1 MSKKGLL
8 MGKKLEGQTILVTG
22 AGRGLGASFCH
33 IVAAAGAQVLA
44 LGRQEAALTPLISS
58 LSGAGHDI
66 VIADVTDPVAVSAGL
81 ADKSYNGV
89 INNAGIVTTAPLHNS
104 AMNDAR
110 HVINTNLLGN
120 LWVLQAS
127 VPALVAAGGGVIVN
141 IASVLGHRPL
151 PQTGIYAASKAAVI
165 QMTRSA
171 ALELAREN
179 IRVNAL
185 APGYIMT
192 DLNRE
197 FLQSEGGARLVKKVP
212 MRRFATI
219 EELSAALIFLL
230 DPQNSYMTGETLT
243 IDGGMAAGL

>member
-1 MSKKGLL
+1 
-8 MGKKLEGQTILVTG
+8 MGKKLNGQTILVTG
-22 AGRGLGASFCH
+22 ASRGLGASFCH
-33 IVAAAGAQVLA
+33 IVAAAGARVLA
-44 LGRQEAALTPLISS
+44 LGRQEAALNHLITS
-58 LSGAGHDI
+58 LPGAGHDI
-66 VIADVTDPVAVSAGL
+66 VIADVTDPVAVSLGL

-104 AMNDAR
+104 AVNDAR

-151 PQTGIYAASKAAVI
+151 PQTGVYAASKAAVI

-171 ALELAREN
+171 ALELARDN

-197 FLQSEGGARLVKKVP
+197 FLQSEEGARLVKKVP

>member
-1 MSKKGLL
+1 ME
-8 MGKKLEGQTILVTG
+8 KKLEGQTILVTG
-22 AGRGLGASFCH
+22 AGRGLGASFCQ
-33 IVAAAGAQVLA
+33 IVAEAGAQVLA
-44 LGRQEAALTPLISS
+44 LGRQEAALRNTIAS
-58 LSGAGHDI
+58 LPGSGHDI
-66 VIADVTDPVAVSAGL
+66 VIADVTDPAAVTAGL
-81 ADKSYNGV
+81 TSKAYNAV
-89 INNAGIVTTAPLHNS
+89 INNAGIATTAALHNS
-104 AMNDAR
+104 AVDDAK
-110 HVINTNLLGN
+110 HVITTNLLGN

-171 ALELAREN
+171 ALELARDN

-192 DLNRE
+192 DLNRA
-197 FLQSEGGARLVKKVP
+197 FLQSEDGSRLAKKVP
-212 MRRFATI
+212 MRRFAAA

-243 IDGGMAAGL
+243 IDGGMGVGL

>member
-1 MSKKGLL
+1 ME
-8 MGKKLEGQTILVTG
+8 KKLEEQTILITG

-33 IVAAAGAQVLA
+33 IVAAAGAKVLA
-44 LGRQEAALTPLISS
+44 LGRQEAALTQLIAS
-58 LSGAGHDI
+58 LPGGDHDI
-66 VIADVTDPVAVSAGL
+66 VIADVTDPGAVSSGL
-81 ADKSYNGV
+81 AGKSYNAV
-89 INNAGIVTTAPLHNS
+89 INNAGITTMARLQNS
-104 AMNDAR
+104 AVDDAR

-171 ALELAREN
+171 ALELARDN

-185 APGYIMT
+185 APGYIIT

-197 FLQSEGGARLVKKVP
+197 FLRSEDGSRLAKKVP
-212 MRRFATI
+212 MRRFAVV
-219 EELSAALIFLL
+219 EELSSALIFLL

-243 IDGGMAAGL
+243 IDGGMAAVL

>member
-1 MSKKGLL
+1 

-22 AGRGLGASFCH
+22 AGRGLGANFCQ
-33 IVAAAGAQVLA
+33 IVAEAGAKVLA
-44 LGRQEAALTPLISS
+44 LGRQEAALSNIIAS
-58 LSGAGHDI
+58 LPGSGHDI
-66 VIADVTDPVAVSAGL
+66 VIADVTDPAAVTAGL
-81 ADKSYNGV
+81 TGKAYNAV
-89 INNAGIVTTAPLHNS
+89 INNAGIATMAALHNN
-104 AMNDAR
+104 AVDDAKQ
-110 HVINTNLLGN
+110 VINTNLLGN

-171 ALELAREN
+171 ALELARDN

-192 DLNRE
+192 DLNRA
-197 FLQSEGGARLVKKVP
+197 FLESQDGARLAKKVP
-212 MRRFATI
+212 MRRFAAA

-230 DPQNSYMTGETLT
+230 DHQNSYMTGETLT
-243 IDGGMAAGL
+243 IDGGMGAGL

>member
-1 MSKKGLL
+1 
-8 MGKKLEGQTILVTG
+8 MGKKLAGQTILVTG
-22 AGRGLGASFCH
+22 AGRGLGTSFCH
-33 IVAAAGAQVLA
+33 IVAAAGAQVVA
-44 LGRQEAALTPLISS
+44 LGRKETALTQLINS
-58 LSGAGHDI
+58 LPGDGHDI
-66 VIADVTDPVAVSAGL
+66 VIADVADPVAVSKGL
-81 ADKSYNGV
+81 AGKSYNAV
-89 INNAGIVTTAPLHNS
+89 INNAGIAKTAPLHNS
-104 AMNDAR
+104 GVDDAKN
-110 HVINTNLLGN
+110 VINTNLLGN

-127 VPALVAAGGGVIVN
+127 VPALVLAGGGVIVN

-151 PQTGIYAASKAAVI
+151 PQTGIYSASKAAVI

-171 ALELAREN
+171 SLELARDN

-185 APGYIMT
+185 APGYVVT

-197 FLQSEGGARLVKKVP
+197 FLQSEEGARLAKKVP

-243 IDGGMAAGL
+243 IDGGMGAGL

>member
-1 MSKKGLL
+1 

-33 IVAAAGAQVLA
+33 IAAAAGAHVLA
-44 LGRQEAALTPLISS
+44 LGRQEAALRNTIAS
-58 LSGAGHDI
+58 LPGSGHDI
-66 VIADVTDPVAVSAGL
+66 VIADVTDPAAVTAGL
-81 ADKSYNGV
+81 TSKAYNAV
-89 INNAGIVTTAPLHNS
+89 INNAGIATTAALHNS
-104 AMNDAR
+104 AVDDAK

-171 ALELAREN
+171 ALELARDN

-192 DLNRE
+192 DLNRA
-197 FLQSEGGARLVKKVP
+197 FLQSEDGSRLAKKVP
-212 MRRFATI
+212 MRRFAAA

-243 IDGGMAAGL
+243 IDGGMGVGL

>member
-1 MSKKGLL
+1 MNE
-8 MGKKLEGQTILVTG
+8 KLEGQTILVTG

-33 IVAAAGAQVLA
+33 IVAAAGAHVLA
-44 LGRQEAALTPLISS
+44 LGRQEADLNHLITS
-58 LSGAGHDI
+58 LPGAGHDI
-66 VIADVTDPVAVSAGL
+66 VIADVTDPDVLSMSL

-89 INNAGIVTTAPLHNS
+89 INNAGIATTAPLHNS
-104 AMNDAR
+104 TVDDVRN
-110 HVINTNLLGN
+110 VIDTNLLGN

-171 ALELAREN
+171 ALELARDN

-197 FLQSEGGARLVKKVP
+197 FLQSEEGARLTKKVP

>member
-1 MSKKGLL
+1 

-22 AGRGLGASFCH
+22 AGRGLGASFCQ
-33 IVAAAGAQVLA
+33 IVAEAGAQVLA
-44 LGRQEAALTPLISS
+44 LGRQETALRNTIAS
-58 LSGAGHDI
+58 LPGSGHDI
-66 VIADVTDPVAVSAGL
+66 VIADVTDPAAVTAGL
-81 ADKSYNGV
+81 TSKAYNAV
-89 INNAGIVTTAPLHNS
+89 INNAGIATTAALHNS
-104 AMNDAR
+104 AFDDAK

-141 IASVLGHRPL
+141 IASVLGYRPL

-171 ALELAREN
+171 ALELARDN

-192 DLNRE
+192 DLNRA
-197 FLQSEGGARLVKKVP
+197 FLQSEDGARLSKKVP
-212 MRRFATI
+212 MRRFAAA

-243 IDGGMAAGL
+243 IDGGMGAGL

>member
-1 MSKKGLL
+1 MC
-8 MGKKLEGQTILVTG
+8 I
-22 AGRGLGASFCH
+22 RDR
-33 IVAAAGAQVLA
+33 VLA
-44 LGRQEAALTPLISS
+44 LGRQEAALSNTIAS
-58 LSGAGHDI
+58 LPGSGHDI
-66 VIADVTDPVAVSAGL
+66 VIADVADPAAVNAGL
-81 ADKSYNGV
+81 TGKAYNGV
-89 INNAGIVTTAPLHNS
+89 INNAGIATTAALHNG
-104 AMNDAR
+104 AVDDAK

-171 ALELAREN
+171 ALELARDN

-192 DLNRE
+192 DLNRA
-197 FLQSEGGARLVKKVP
+197 FLQSEDGARLAKKVP
-212 MRRFATI
+212 MRRFAAA

-243 IDGGMAAGL
+243 IDGGMGAGL

>member
-1 MSKKGLL
+1 
-8 MGKKLEGQTILVTG
+8 MGKKLEGQTVLVTG
-22 AGRGLGASFCH
+22 AGRGLGASFCQ
-33 IVAAAGAQVLA
+33 IVAEAGAEVLA
-44 LGRQEAALTPLISS
+44 LGRQEAALRDTIAS
-58 LSGAGHDI
+58 LPGSGHDI
-66 VIADVTDPVAVSAGL
+66 VIADVADPAAVNAGL
-81 ADKSYNGV
+81 TGKAYNAV
-89 INNAGIVTTAPLHNS
+89 INNAGIATTAALHNG
-104 AMNDAR
+104 AVDDAK

-171 ALELAREN
+171 ALELARDK

-192 DLNRE
+192 DLNRA
-197 FLQSEGGARLVKKVP
+197 FLQSEDGARLAKKVP
-212 MRRFATI
+212 MRRFAAA

-243 IDGGMAAGL
+243 IDGGMGAGL

>member
-1 MSKKGLL
+1 
-8 MGKKLEGQTILVTG
+8 MGKKLEGQKILITG
-22 AGRGLGASFCH
+22 AGRGLGASFCR
-33 IVAAAGAQVLA
+33 IVAEAGAQVLA
-44 LGRQEAALTPLISS
+44 LGRQEAALSNTIAS
-58 LSGAGHDI
+58 LPGSGHDI
-66 VIADVTDPVAVSAGL
+66 VIADVADPAAVNAGL
-81 ADKSYNGV
+81 TGKAYNAV
-89 INNAGIVTTAPLHNS
+89 INNAGIATTAALHNG
-104 AMNDAR
+104 AVDDAK

-171 ALELAREN
+171 ALELARDN

-192 DLNRE
+192 DLNRA
-197 FLQSEGGARLVKKVP
+197 FLQSEDGSRLAKKVP
-212 MRRFATI
+212 MRRFAAA

-243 IDGGMAAGL
+243 IDGGMGVGL

>member
-1 MSKKGLL
+1 

-22 AGRGLGASFCH
+22 AGRGLGASFCQ
-33 IVAAAGAQVLA
+33 IVAEAGAQVLA
-44 LGRQEAALTPLISS
+44 FGRQEAALRNTIAS
-58 LSGAGHDI
+58 LPGSGHDI
-66 VIADVTDPVAVSAGL
+66 VIADVTDPAAVTAGL
-81 ADKSYNGV
+81 TGKAYNVV
-89 INNAGIVTTAPLHNS
+89 INNAGIATTAALHNS
-104 AMNDAR
+104 AVDDAK

-141 IASVLGHRPL
+141 IASVLGRRPL

-171 ALELAREN
+171 ALELARDN

-192 DLNRE
+192 DLNRT
-197 FLQSEGGARLVKKVP
+197 FLQSEDGARLAKKVP
-212 MRRFATI
+212 MRRFAAA

-243 IDGGMAAGL
+243 IDGGMGAGL

>member
-1 MSKKGLL
+1 MR
-8 MGKKLEGQTILVTG
+8 KKLEGQTILVTG
-22 AGRGLGASFCH
+22 AGRGLGASFCR
-33 IVAAAGAQVLA
+33 IVAEAGAQVLA
-44 LGRQEAALTPLISS
+44 LGRQEAALSNTIAS
-58 LSGAGHDI
+58 LPGSGHDI
-66 VIADVTDPVAVSAGL
+66 VIADVADPAAVNAGL
-81 ADKSYNGV
+81 TGKAYNAV
-89 INNAGIVTTAPLHNS
+89 INNAGIATTAALHNG
-104 AMNDAR
+104 AVDDAK

-171 ALELAREN
+171 ALELARDN

-192 DLNRE
+192 DLNRA
-197 FLQSEGGARLVKKVP
+197 FLLSADGARLAKKVP
-212 MRRFATI
+212 MRRFAAA
-219 EELSAALIFLL
+219 EELFAALIFLL

-243 IDGGMAAGL
+243 IDGGMGAGL

>member
-1 MSKKGLL
+1 

-22 AGRGLGASFCH
+22 AGRGLGASFCR
-33 IVAAAGAQVLA
+33 IVAEAGAQVLA
-44 LGRQEAALTPLISS
+44 LGRQEAALSNTIAS
-58 LSGAGHDI
+58 LPGSGHDI
-66 VIADVTDPVAVSAGL
+66 VIADVADPAAVNAGL
-81 ADKSYNGV
+81 TGKAYNAV
-89 INNAGIVTTAPLHNS
+89 INNAGIATTAALHNS
-104 AMNDAR
+104 AVDDAK

-171 ALELAREN
+171 ALELARDN

-192 DLNRE
+192 DLNRA
-197 FLQSEGGARLVKKVP
+197 FLQSEDGSRLAKKVP
-212 MRRFATI
+212 MRRFAAA

-243 IDGGMAAGL
+243 IDGGMGVGL

>member
-1 MSKKGLL
+1 

-22 AGRGLGASFCH
+22 AGRGLGASFCQ
-33 IVAAAGAQVLA
+33 IVAEAGAQVLA
-44 LGRQEAALTPLISS
+44 LGRQEAALSNTIAS
-58 LSGAGHDI
+58 LPGSGHDI
-66 VIADVTDPVAVSAGL
+66 VIADVTDPAAVTAGL
-81 ADKSYNGV
+81 TSKAFNAV
-89 INNAGIVTTAPLHNS
+89 INNAGIATTAALHNS
-104 AMNDAR
+104 AVDYAR
-110 HVINTNLLGN
+110 HVINTNLLGD

-171 ALELAREN
+171 ALELARDN

-192 DLNRE
+192 DLNRA
-197 FLQSEGGARLVKKVP
+197 FLQSEDGARLAKKVP
-212 MRRFATI
+212 MRRFAAA

-243 IDGGMAAGL
+243 IDGGMGAGL

>member
-1 MSKKGLL
+1 

-22 AGRGLGASFCH
+22 AGRGLGASFCR
-33 IVAAAGAQVLA
+33 IVAEAGAQVLA
-44 LGRQEAALTPLISS
+44 LGRQEAALRNTIAS
-58 LSGAGHDI
+58 LPGSGHDI
-66 VIADVTDPVAVSAGL
+66 VVADVTDPAAVTAGL
-81 ADKSYNGV
+81 TGKAYNAV
-89 INNAGIVTTAPLHNS
+89 INNAGIATTAALHNG
-104 AMNDAR
+104 AVDDAK

-171 ALELAREN
+171 ALELARDN

-192 DLNRE
+192 DLNRA
-197 FLQSEGGARLVKKVP
+197 FLQSEDGARLAKKVP
-212 MRRFATI
+212 MRRFAAA

-243 IDGGMAAGL
+243 IDGGMGVGL

>member
-1 MSKKGLL
+1 

-22 AGRGLGASFCH
+22 AGRGLGASFCR
-33 IVAAAGAQVLA
+33 IIAEAGAQVLA
-44 LGRQEAALTPLISS
+44 LGRQEAALSNTIAS
-58 LSGAGHDI
+58 LPGSGHDI
-66 VIADVTDPVAVSAGL
+66 VIADVADPAAVNAGL
-81 ADKSYNGV
+81 TGKAYNAV
-89 INNAGIVTTAPLHNS
+89 INNAGIATTAALHNG
-104 AMNDAR
+104 AVDDAK

-171 ALELAREN
+171 ALELARDN

-192 DLNRE
+192 DLNRA
-197 FLQSEGGARLVKKVP
+197 FLQSEDGSRLAKKVP
-212 MRRFATI
+212 MRRFAAA

-243 IDGGMAAGL
+243 IDGGMGVGL

>member
-1 MSKKGLL
+1 
-8 MGKKLEGQTILVTG
+8 MGRELKGQTILVTG
-22 AGRGLGASFCH
+22 ASRGLGASFCH

-44 LGRQEAALTPLISS
+44 LGRQEAALTHLITS
-58 LSGAGHDI
+58 LPGAGHDI
-66 VIADVTDPVAVSAGL
+66 VIADVTDPDALSSGL
-81 ADKSYNGV
+81 VDKLYNGV
-89 INNAGIVTTAPLHNS
+89 INNAGIAATAPLHNS
-104 AMNDAR
+104 AVNDAR

-127 VPALVAAGGGVIVN
+127 VPALAAAGGGVIVN
-141 IASVLGHRPL
+141 IASVLGRRPL

-171 ALELAREN
+171 ALELARDN

-197 FLQSEGGARLVKKVP
+197 FLQSEEGARLVKKVP

>member
-1 MSKKGLL
+1 
-8 MGKKLEGQTILVTG
+8 MGKKLNGQTILVTG
-22 AGRGLGASFCH
+22 ASRGLGASFCH
-33 IVAAAGAQVLA
+33 IVAAAGARVLA
-44 LGRQEAALTPLISS
+44 LGRQEAALNHLITS
-58 LSGAGHDI
+58 LPGAGHDI
-66 VIADVTDPVAVSAGL
+66 VIADVTDPVAVSLGL

-104 AMNDAR
+104 AVNDAR

-120 LWVLQAS
+120 LWVLQAT

-171 ALELAREN
+171 ALELARDN

-197 FLQSEGGARLVKKVP
+197 FLQSEEGARLVKKVP

>member
-1 MSKKGLL
+1 

-22 AGRGLGASFCH
+22 AGRGLGASFCQ
-33 IVAAAGAQVLA
+33 IVAEAGAQVLA
-44 LGRQEAALTPLISS
+44 LGRQEAALRNTIAS
-58 LSGAGHDI
+58 LPGSGHDI
-66 VIADVTDPVAVSAGL
+66 VIADVTDTAAVTAGL
-81 ADKSYNGV
+81 TGKAYDAV
-89 INNAGIVTTAPLHNS
+89 INNAGIATTGALHNS
-104 AMNDAR
+104 AVDDAR

-171 ALELAREN
+171 ALELARDN

-192 DLNRE
+192 DLNRA
-197 FLQSEGGARLVKKVP
+197 FLQSEDGARLAKKVP
-212 MRRFATI
+212 MRRFAAA

-243 IDGGMAAGL
+243 IDGGMGAGL

>member
-1 MSKKGLL
+1 
-8 MGKKLEGQTILVTG
+8 MGKKLNGQTILITG
-22 AGRGLGASFCH
+22 ASRGLGASFCH
-33 IVAAAGAQVLA
+33 IVATAGAQVLA
-44 LGRQEAALTPLISS
+44 LGRQEAALTHLITS
-58 LSGAGHDI
+58 LPGAGHDI
-66 VIADVTDPVAVSAGL
+66 VIADVTDPVAVSSGL
-81 ADKSYNGV
+81 ADKSYTGV
-89 INNAGIVTTAPLHNS
+89 INNAGIATTAPLHNS
-104 AMNDAR
+104 AVNDAR

-120 LWVLQAS
+120 LWVLQAT

-171 ALELAREN
+171 ALELARDN

-197 FLQSEGGARLVKKVP
+197 FLKSEEGTRLVKKVP

>member
-1 MSKKGLL
+1 
-8 MGKKLEGQTILVTG
+8 MGKKLNGQTILITG
-22 AGRGLGASFCH
+22 ASRGLGASFCH
-33 IVAAAGAQVLA
+33 IVATAGAQVLA
-44 LGRQEAALTPLISS
+44 LGRQEAALTNLITS
-58 LSGAGHDI
+58 LPGAGHDI
-66 VIADVTDPVAVSAGL
+66 VIADVTDPVAVSSGL

-89 INNAGIVTTAPLHNS
+89 INNAGIATTAPLHNS
-104 AMNDAR
+104 AVNDAR

-120 LWVLQAS
+120 LWVLQAT

-171 ALELAREN
+171 ALELARDN

-197 FLQSEGGARLVKKVP
+197 FLQSEEGARLVKKVP

>member
-1 MSKKGLL
+1 M
-8 MGKKLEGQTILVTG
+8 
-22 AGRGLGASFCH
+22 
-33 IVAAAGAQVLA
+33 
-44 LGRQEAALTPLISS
+44 
-58 LSGAGHDI
+58 
-66 VIADVTDPVAVSAGL
+66 
-81 ADKSYNGV
+81 
-89 INNAGIVTTAPLHNS
+89 
-104 AMNDAR
+104 
-110 HVINTNLLGN
+110 
-120 LWVLQAS
+120 
-127 VPALVAAGGGVIVN
+127 PALVATGGGVIVN

-171 ALELAREN
+171 ALELARDN

-197 FLQSEGGARLVKKVP
+197 FLQSEEGARLAKKVP

-230 DPQNSYMTGETLT
+230 DPQNSYMTGETLI

>member
-1 MSKKGLL
+1 
-8 MGKKLEGQTILVTG
+8 
-22 AGRGLGASFCH
+22 
-33 IVAAAGAQVLA
+33 VLA
-44 LGRQEAALTPLISS
+44 LGRQEAALSNTIAS
-58 LSGAGHDI
+58 LPGSGHDI
-66 VIADVTDPVAVSAGL
+66 VIADVTDPAAVTAGL
-81 ADKSYNGV
+81 TSKAYNAV
-89 INNAGIVTTAPLHNS
+89 INNAGIATTAALHNS
-104 AMNDAR
+104 AVDDAK

-171 ALELAREN
+171 ALELARDN

-192 DLNRE
+192 DLNRA
-197 FLQSEGGARLVKKVP
+197 FLQSEDGARLAKKVP
-212 MRRFATI
+212 MRRFAAA

-243 IDGGMAAGL
+243 IDGGMGAGL

>member
-1 MSKKGLL
+1 
-8 MGKKLEGQTILVTG
+8 MGKKLNGQTILITG
-22 AGRGLGASFCH
+22 ASRGLGASFCH
-33 IVAAAGAQVLA
+33 IVATAGAQVLA
-44 LGRQEAALTPLISS
+44 LGRQEAALTHLITS
-58 LSGAGHDI
+58 LPGAGHDI
-66 VIADVTDPVAVSAGL
+66 VIADVTDPVAVSSGL
-81 ADKSYNGV
+81 TGKSYNGL
-89 INNAGIVTTAPLHNS
+89 INNAGIATTAPLHNS
-104 AMNDAR
+104 AVDDAR
-110 HVINTNLLGN
+110 QVINTNLLGN

-171 ALELAREN
+171 ALELARDN

-197 FLQSEGGARLVKKVP
+197 FLQSEEGARLTKKVP

>member
-1 MSKKGLL
+1 
-8 MGKKLEGQTILVTG
+8 MGKKLNGQTILITG
-22 AGRGLGASFCH
+22 ASRGLGASFCH
-33 IVAAAGAQVLA
+33 IVATAGAQVLA
-44 LGRQEAALTPLISS
+44 LGRQEAALTHLITS
-58 LSGAGHDI
+58 LPGAGHDI
-66 VIADVTDPVAVSAGL
+66 VIADVTDPVAVSSGL

-89 INNAGIVTTAPLHNS
+89 INNAGIATTAPLHNS
-104 AMNDAR
+104 AVNDAR

-120 LWVLQAS
+120 LWVLQAT

-171 ALELAREN
+171 ALELARDN

-197 FLQSEGGARLVKKVP
+197 FLQSEEGTRLVKKVP

>member
-1 MSKKGLL
+1 

-22 AGRGLGASFCH
+22 AGRGLGSSFCQ
-33 IVAAAGAQVLA
+33 IVAEAGAQVLA
-44 LGRQEAALTPLISS
+44 LGRQEAALRNAIAS
-58 LSGAGHDI
+58 LPGSGHDI
-66 VIADVTDPVAVSAGL
+66 VIADVTDPAAVTSGL
-81 ADKSYNGV
+81 TGKAYNAV
-89 INNAGIVTTAPLHNS
+89 INNAGIATTAALHNS
-104 AMNDAR
+104 AVDDAK
-110 HVINTNLLGN
+110 HLIDTNLLGN

-171 ALELAREN
+171 ALELARDN

-192 DLNRE
+192 DLNRT
-197 FLQSEGGARLVKKVP
+197 FLQSEDGARLAKKVP
-212 MRRFATI
+212 MRRFAAA

-243 IDGGMAAGL
+243 IDGGMGAGL

>member
-1 MSKKGLL
+1 

-22 AGRGLGASFCH
+22 AGRGLGASFCQ
-33 IVAAAGAQVLA
+33 IVAEAGAQVLA
-44 LGRQEAALTPLISS
+44 LGRQEAALRNTIAS
-58 LSGAGHDI
+58 LTGSGHDI
-66 VIADVTDPVAVSAGL
+66 VIADVTDPAAVTAGL
-81 ADKSYNGV
+81 TGKAFNAV
-89 INNAGIVTTAPLHNS
+89 INNAGIATTGALHNS
-104 AMNDAR
+104 AVDDAR

-171 ALELAREN
+171 ALELARDN

-192 DLNRE
+192 DLNRA
-197 FLQSEGGARLVKKVP
+197 FLQSEDGARLAKKVP
-212 MRRFATI
+212 MRRFAAA

-243 IDGGMAAGL
+243 IDGGMGAGL

>member
-1 MSKKGLL
+1 
-8 MGKKLEGQTILVTG
+8 MGKKLNGQTILVTG
-22 AGRGLGASFCH
+22 ASRGLGASFCH
-33 IVAAAGAQVLA
+33 IVATAGAQVLA
-44 LGRQEAALTPLISS
+44 LGRQEAALTHLITS
-58 LSGAGHDI
+58 LPGAGHDI
-66 VIADVTDPVAVSAGL
+66 VIADVTDPVAVSSGL

-89 INNAGIVTTAPLHNS
+89 INNAGIATTAPLHNS
-104 AMNDAR
+104 AVNDAR

-120 LWVLQAS
+120 LWVLQAT

-171 ALELAREN
+171 ALELARDN

-197 FLQSEGGARLVKKVP
+197 FLQSEEGARLVKKVP

>member
-1 MSKKGLL
+1 

-22 AGRGLGASFCH
+22 AGRGLGASFCQ
-33 IVAAAGAQVLA
+33 IVAEAGAQVLA
-44 LGRQEAALTPLISS
+44 LGRQETALRNTIAS
-58 LSGAGHDI
+58 LPGSGHDI
-66 VIADVTDPVAVSAGL
+66 VIADVTDTAAVTAGL
-81 ADKSYNGV
+81 TGKAYDAV
-89 INNAGIVTTAPLHNS
+89 INNAGIATSGALHNS
-104 AMNDAR
+104 AVDDAR

-171 ALELAREN
+171 ALELARDN

-192 DLNRE
+192 DLNRA
-197 FLQSEGGARLVKKVP
+197 FLQSEDGARLAKKVP
-212 MRRFATI
+212 MRRFAAA

-243 IDGGMAAGL
+243 IDGGMGAGL

>member
-1 MSKKGLL
+1 M
-8 MGKKLEGQTILVTG
+8 KKLQGQTILVTG

-33 IVAAAGAQVLA
+33 IVAKAGAQVLA
-44 LGRQEAALTPLISS
+44 LGRQEAALTHLITS
-58 LSGAGHDI
+58 LPGAGHDI
-66 VIADVTDPVAVSAGL
+66 VIADVTDPVAVSSGL

-89 INNAGIVTTAPLHNS
+89 INNAGIATTAPLHNS
-104 AMNDAR
+104 AVNDAR

-120 LWVLQAS
+120 LWVLQAT

-171 ALELAREN
+171 ALELARDN

-185 APGYIMT
+185 APGYVMT

-197 FLQSEGGARLVKKVP
+197 FLQSEEGARLVKKVP
-212 MRRFATI
+212 MRRFANI

>member
-1 MSKKGLL
+1 M
-8 MGKKLEGQTILVTG
+8 KKLQGQTILVTG

-33 IVAAAGAQVLA
+33 IVAAAGAHVLA
-44 LGRQEAALTPLISS
+44 LGRQEADLNHLITS
-58 LSGAGHDI
+58 LPGAGHDI
-66 VIADVTDPVAVSAGL
+66 VIADVTDPDVLSMSL

-89 INNAGIVTTAPLHNS
+89 INNAGIATTAPLHNS
-104 AMNDAR
+104 TVDDVRN
-110 HVINTNLLGN
+110 VIDTNLLGN

-171 ALELAREN
+171 ALELARDN

-197 FLQSEGGARLVKKVP
+197 FLQSEEGARLTKKVP

>member
-1 MSKKGLL
+1 

-33 IVAAAGAQVLA
+33 IVAEAGAQVKA
-44 LGRQEAALTPLISS
+44 LGRQETTMTQLINS
-58 LSGAGHDI
+58 LPGSGHEI
-66 VIADVTDPVAVSAGL
+66 VIADVRDPAAVSASL
-81 ADKSYNGV
+81 AGKSYNAV
-89 INNAGIVTTAPLHNS
+89 INNAGIARTAPLHNTGV
-104 AMNDAR
+104 NDAR
-110 HVINTNLLGN
+110 NVINTNLLGN

-127 VPALVAAGGGVIVN
+127 VPVLLKAGGGVIVN
-141 IASVLGHRPL
+141 VASVLGYRPL

-171 ALELAREN
+171 ALELARDN

-197 FLQSEGGARLVKKVP
+197 FLQSEAGARLAKKVP
-212 MRRFATI
+212 MRRFADI

-230 DPQNSYMTGETLT
+230 DPQNSYMTGETLAL
-243 IDGGMAAGL
+243 DGGMAAGL